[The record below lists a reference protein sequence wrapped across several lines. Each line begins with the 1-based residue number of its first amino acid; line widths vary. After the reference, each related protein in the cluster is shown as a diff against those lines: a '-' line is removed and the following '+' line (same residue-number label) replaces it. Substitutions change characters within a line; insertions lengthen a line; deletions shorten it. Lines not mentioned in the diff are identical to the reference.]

1 MSRTNQ
7 LKSSHRHFIHD
18 EWASLQ
24 VCNRQIDN
32 LLQQFRN
39 AKDANISVCKSD
51 YQTACT
57 ILDRVVSRD
66 KSVSKLCVPYIFQFG
81 ALIIE
86 THRGVF
92 SLHLLLG
99 GQSNLDPVVN
109 KVAT

>member
-1 MSRTNQ
+1 VKTSTTGPREVPE
-7 LKSSHRHFIHD
+7 LKFQ
-18 EWASLQ
+18 E
-24 VCNRQIDN
+24 
-32 LLQQFRN
+32 FRN

-51 YQTACT
+51 YKTACT
-57 ILDRVVSRD
+57 ILDGVVSRD
-66 KSVSKLCVPYIFQFG
+66 KSVSILCAPYLFQFG
-81 ALIIE
+81 ALIID